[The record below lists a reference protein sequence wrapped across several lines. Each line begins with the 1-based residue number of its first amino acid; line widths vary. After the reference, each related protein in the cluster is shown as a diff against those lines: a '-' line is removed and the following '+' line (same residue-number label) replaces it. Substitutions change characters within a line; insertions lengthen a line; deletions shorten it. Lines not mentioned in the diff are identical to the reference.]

1 MSLLTLWKRRRQ
13 LPPELR
19 DFLAP
24 FPHSALYFERRY
36 LLETMQAAVSHAQ
49 GPRLL
54 DVGCGI
60 KPYETLFAPK
70 IAEHVGIDYQPTTAG
85 SYGTS
90 TRADVW
96 GDSLD
101 LPFPE
106 ASFDTVLSTQ
116 VIEHV
121 TDPIRAL
128 AEIHRVLKP
137 GGVLI
142 LSAPMTWPIHEPP
155 HDYFR
160 YTEFGLRS
168 LLTRQGFEIVEVWK
182 RGRSVTTLVQLFI
195 DLFSAVRPERPA
207 FVRRTSALLNFTL
220 ATCAEFLE
228 RLIPN
233 DRLALGCTFVG
244 RKASGRDEV

>member
-1 MSLLTLWKRRRQ
+1 MSLFTLLKYRRQ

-24 FPHSALYFERRY
+24 SPHSPVYFERRY
-36 LLETMQAAVSHAQ
+36 LLESLQAALPFAQ

-60 KPYETLFAPK
+60 KPYERLFAPK
-70 IAEHVGIDYQPTTAG
+70 ITEHIGVDYLPTTTG
-85 SYGTS
+85 SYGRATK
-90 TRADVW
+90 ADVW

-121 TDPIRAL
+121 TDPFLAL
-128 AEIHRVLKP
+128 GEIHRVLKP
-137 GGVLI
+137 DGVLI
-142 LSAPMTWPIHEPP
+142 LTAPMTWPIHEAP

-168 LLTRQGFEIVEVWK
+168 LLTRHGFAIEATWK
-182 RGRSVTTLVQLFI
+182 RGRSIATLCQLFI
-195 DLFSAVRPERPA
+195 DLFSAMGPERP
-207 FVRRTSALLNFTL
+207 VLLRRSSALLNLTL
-220 ATCAEFLE
+220 TIFAEFLE
-228 RLIPN
+228 HFIPN
-233 DRLALGCTFVG
+233 DRLALGCTFVA
-244 RKASGRDEV
+244 RKCATPE